1 MAYTVKNLCCF
12 GGQVESGNPKLWKY
26 NVPVVSGTPDTVT
39 SAGYF
44 PIESGIADGD
54 IIMAIS
60 TELTMLVVA
69 ESSGTLTASAIEF
82 ASDNIPS

>member
-1 MAYTVKNLCCF
+1 MSYTVKNLCCF

-26 NVPVVSGTPDTVT
+26 KVPTGDTVT
-39 SAGYF
+39 TAGYF
-44 PIESGIADGD
+44 PVESGIADGD

-60 TELTMLVVA
+60 TALTMLVVA

-82 ASDNIPS
+82 ASGNIPSGS